1 MKTENGKNS
10 WKILYLEISFLEFN
24 HCFLKIF
31 NFRDFLETPPFL
43 KKRVFNK
50 RTHN

>member
-1 MKTENGKNS
+1 MAKV
-10 WKILYLEISFLEFN
+10 LYLEISFLEFN

>member
-10 WKILYLEISFLEFN
+10 WKTLYLEISFLEFN